1 MVLFISIEKV
11 FLTFESE
18 DEYPPLVL
26 LIFLKKMALTFDSA
40 EVLWDD
46 YLMKEFN
53 DSKDQILWCY
63 RLPNGSCWTEL
74 SCSALFYK
82 VVRNLTLNNAW
93 FGEDY

>member
-18 DEYPPLVL
+18 DEYLPLVL
-26 LIFLKKMALTFDSA
+26 FIFLKKMALTFDSA

-63 RLPNGSCWTEL
+63 GLRMEAAGQNFSVV
-74 SCSALFYK
+74 LFFT
-82 VVRNLTLNNAW
+82 R
-93 FGEDY
+93 